1 MKHIIE
7 YFEANDG
14 KRFLTE
20 KECVQH
26 ERSKSC
32 LKQLKEIRDVDCHG
46 YGEWVTIYINELYQI
61 MVSLDESY
69 PHEGG
74 RLFNGTME
82 DFISQYENRFLKKD
96 SSYAHKVISEINNY
110 KCGRV

>member
-1 MKHIIE
+1 MKHIN
-7 YFEANDG
+7 YYEANDG
-14 KRFLTE
+14 KRFETE
-20 KECVQH
+20 EECIKY
-26 ERSKSC
+26 EKSK
-32 LKQLKEIRDVDCHG
+32 KVIKKLKEIKDVDRHG
-46 YGEWVTIYINELYQI
+46 YGEWVTIYVNELHQI
-61 MVSLDESY
+61 MASLDESY

-110 KCGRV
+110 KCGRA